1 MRETAQGS
9 MVHGR
14 GLRLAYGGRV
24 ALTDSD
30 LDIPRG
36 ALTAVIGPNGSGKS
50 TLLHA
55 IAGLLLPL
63 RGVLEVRVPE
73 PRRRHVA
80 YVLQSTDVNES
91 MPVTVGEVVGMG
103 RYARLGAYRRFSR
116 ADRAASH
123 RIMERLAIDGLAG
136 ARLGEISA
144 GERQRVFVAQGLV
157 QEAELLLLDEPVTAL
172 DIVSRETIL
181 QAVRE
186 ERGRGT
192 TVVLTT
198 HDLEEANGADHVLLL
213 AGRVVAEGP
222 PDRVLAP
229 EALSE
234 AYGVRVAEL
243 DAGTLLDDPHHRTAT
258 GRHLHFDRTGHADH
272 RAEDLAD

>member
-1 MRETAQGS
+1 MRDETQGS
-9 MVHGR
+9 TSIVHGR

-36 ALTAVIGPNGSGKS
+36 VVTAVIGPNGSGKS

-55 IAGLLLPL
+55 IAGLLPPL

-73 PRRRHVA
+73 PRRRHIA
-80 YVLQSTDVNES
+80 YVLQSTDVNET
-91 MPVTVGEVVGMG
+91 MPVTVREVVAMG
-103 RYARLGAYRRFSR
+103 RYARLGPYRRFSR
-116 ADRAASH
+116 EDRAAS
-123 RIMERLAIDGLAG
+123 RTVMARLDIEALAD

-172 DIVSRETIL
+172 DLVSRETIL
-181 QAVRE
+181 QVVGE
-186 ERGRGT
+186 ERDRGA
-192 TVVLTT
+192 TVVMTT
-198 HDLEEANGADHVLLL
+198 HDLDEATGADHVLLL
-213 AGRVVAEGP
+213 GGRVVAEGP
-222 PDRVLAP
+222 PEQVLGP

-234 AYGVRVAEL
+234 AYGVRMVEL
-243 DAGTLLDDPHHRTAT
+243 EAGTVLDDPHHRGAT
-258 GRHLHFDRTGHADH
+258 GRHLHFDRTGHAEHSPD
-272 RAEDLAD
+272 AD